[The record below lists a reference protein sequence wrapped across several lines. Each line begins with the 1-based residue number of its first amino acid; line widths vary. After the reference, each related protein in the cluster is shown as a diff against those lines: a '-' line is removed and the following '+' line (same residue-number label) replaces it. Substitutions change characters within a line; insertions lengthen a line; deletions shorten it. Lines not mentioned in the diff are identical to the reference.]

1 MYVINFAK
9 KSNKDLIVAF
19 SMVMRSST
27 TLGILSISVIKK
39 SLFLKKTLCALF
51 MERVH
56 LLEGC
61 RASWNR

>member
-19 SMVMRSST
+19 AMVMRSST

-39 SLFLKKTLCALF
+39 SFFKKNF
-51 MERVH
+51 MCPFY
-56 LLEGC
+56 GKGSP
-61 RASWNR
+61 A

>member
-19 SMVMRSST
+19 AMVMRSSR

>member
-9 KSNKDLIVAF
+9 KSNKDLIDAF
-19 SMVMRSST
+19 AMVMRSST

-51 MERVH
+51 MERVR